1 MQPHIWTVSV
11 VVWYIIIFDRVAPPD
26 FFSLALS
33 QRASGTLFGSQT
45 VTDVSSITWAT
56 LTLAIQP
63 NIVNKTSA
71 TSAISSP
78 TALCW
83 CSCYSYVFNTS
94 HGSPCTFQ
102 NWRLRQNAF
111 LPELWMS
118 PNMLYLMEEFTF
130 IFSPLKSK
138 YQIIFTIFAWYILF
152 SLQLVFF
159 TTVTGGFRWFI
170 NLTFLLF
177 WKHMTDVTAN
187 TTAPLFPSASSSKML

>member
-1 MQPHIWTVSV
+1 MANIREFILEPPGSIMDIFVIRIINAAPYLDCICHCLIYYYIWQSCSTRFFFPCLVPESIACTVWKPNSNGCL
-11 VVWYIIIFDRVAPPD
+11 INN
-26 FFSLALS
+26 L
-33 QRASGTLFGSQT
+33 
-45 VTDVSSITWAT
+45 AT

-63 NIVNKTSA
+63 NIVNKTFA

-78 TALCW
+78 TTLCW
-83 CSCYSYVFNTS
+83 CSCYSCVFNTS
-94 HGSPCTFQ
+94 HSSPCTFQ

-152 SLQLVFF
+152 SLQLVF
-159 TTVTGGFRWFI
+159 
-170 NLTFLLF
+170 LQQ
-177 WKHMTDVTAN
+177 
-187 TTAPLFPSASSSKML
+187 